1 MRRYLEIAVWIA
13 FWTIAYFVLLEMFAS
28 SSERQ
33 SIDHIYTAIFTATL
47 MMAAARAEYF
57 RRKYLPKRA
66 YKTWAVNVAAVIMV
80 FAVFNKLLF
89 DRFIDYLL
97 PGYYFISYYS
107 FYDLL
112 KFYTSF
118 VGLTT
123 LIYLSIEWF
132 NLQEERTVVL
142 TGRLNALIAQV
153 NPHFLFNGLTVVYS
167 LSLKDSKE
175 TSSAIIKL
183 SDILRYVIYQQ
194 PESKVKLSSEAAILR
209 DYIDLQRYRVHPTTR
224 IEFVDNVSSDAS
236 VSPMLFLPLVENAF
250 KHGVH
255 GETENAFV
263 RIDLQEDNGVV
274 TFKIG
279 NNKSKTETSSGVGLN
294 NLRERLNLLYPERHS
309 LIIRETENEFN
320 VEMRLHDRGR

>member
-1 MRRYLEIAVWIA
+1 MRRYVEIAVWIA

-263 RIDLQEDNGVV
+263 RIDLQEDKGVV

>member
-1 MRRYLEIAVWIA
+1 MRRYLEIGVWIA

-66 YKTWAVNVAAVIMV
+66 YKTWVVNVAAVIMV

-194 PESKVKLSSEAAILR
+194 PESKVKLSSEAAMLR

-263 RIDLQEDNGVV
+263 RIDLQEDKGVV